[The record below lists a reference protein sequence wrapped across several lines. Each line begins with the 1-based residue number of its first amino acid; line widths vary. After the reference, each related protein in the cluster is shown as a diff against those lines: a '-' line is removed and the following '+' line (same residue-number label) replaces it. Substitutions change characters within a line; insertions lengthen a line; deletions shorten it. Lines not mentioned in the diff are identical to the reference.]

1 MKSNFDFLQDDI
13 DTEKYLKTAQDA
25 ERAYTVGAFDQT
37 LFSVRK
43 VSEDLVKVILDR
55 SYVDVNDRNT
65 FFENISLIKRK
76 NLAEQDIVKLL
87 NKMRN
92 KGNSAVHSFKGN
104 SKSDALERLKD
115 LKYVLVWFFN
125 RYAGTH
131 ENNDFFEP
139 QMIYQ
144 TAERKLIYVQ
154 TADNSSGKL
163 PLYDGLEKVG
173 DATVEDFEIN
183 NSPNSED
190 LRTAADNRIRRYMTT
205 AGVPY
210 ILQWAELA
218 YSKKTKKWF
227 RDYDVHDVLTRSG
240 VKKNE
245 LTAGNEWFKTDLE
258 TVKAAIAAVKDGRAS
273 LELQPAQQPKI
284 VLRPEQE
291 DAIAKTKKA
300 FKKYDTML
308 WNAKMRFGKTLS
320 ALQLIKEMKYKHV
333 LLMTHR
339 PVVKDSWFDDFKK
352 IGLAAESYVYG
363 SREKG
368 ESLSNL
374 AQGKKPF
381 IYFASIQDL
390 RGSEIFGGR
399 VSDKNRSIADIKWD
413 LVIIDEAHEGTQTE
427 LAQNVIKGV
436 VTDKY
441 TKLLNLSGTP
451 FNLIEQYDEEQVY
464 TWDYVMEQKAKYE
477 WDEKH
482 PKEAN
487 PYLVLPKVTMYTFD
501 IGKDFRQDN
510 YQDIYSSS
518 FNFAEFFKTDDDGQ
532 FIHKAD
538 VNQFLNNITT
548 PDDKNNYPFSKAE
561 FRDRLRHTLW
571 IMPSR
576 KAAKAMKKL
585 MDIHPVFG
593 SFYKVINIVDENDN
607 IGTENDLDRVRSAIG
622 EDPTAT
628 RTITLTVRKLTT
640 GVNVPQ
646 WTGVIFLS
654 NTNSAMQYLQAA
666 FRAQTPYSHEKMGMK
681 TNCYIFDFAP
691 DRALTVMAESSQ
703 LNTGVG
709 KRTTSEQKE
718 KMKDLLNFL
727 PVIGMTGHGMAE
739 FKVDTLLAKIKRVY
753 AEKAVRTG
761 FDDESL
767 YSDELLMLDKVD
779 ITEFSKLKAIV
790 GVTKEEKKPLKVVI
804 NNQGLTDE
812 EYEKGTKAQK
822 KPKKKRTPEEEAA
835 IEKIKELKKQ
845 RKTMISILRSISIRI
860 PMMIYGMDIKL
871 KDDVDIRKFVELVDD
886 ISWKEFM
893 PKGVTKELFKK
904 FIKYY
909 DADVFL
915 EAGRIIRRKAKAL
928 DELDPLDRV
937 DSLADIFATFRN
949 PDKETVLTPW
959 RVVNMHLGKTIGGLS
974 FYDEDYQSRTVDG
987 VSANHW
993 IKTDYTDAVFNS
1005 DAHILEI
1012 NSKTGLYPL
1021 YATASLYY
1029 REFAKLNEQTA
1040 GKFSFEDQ
1048 LLIWQKVLRENIFVI
1063 AKTPMAQAITKR
1075 TLAGYRDFEVNA
1087 DCIED
1092 IIGSAQKS
1100 IKDTVKKIRKEFNNM
1115 KFDVVIGN
1123 PPYQDETKG
1132 DNSTFAPPVYNLFM
1146 DLSYKLADLTT
1157 LITPARFLFKAGSTP
1172 KDWNEKILNDEHF
1185 KIVMYEAVSGNI
1197 FPKTD
1202 IKGGVAITLRDKNQE
1217 FGSISEKYAPVGM
1230 FIPFNELNSVMHKV
1244 TKGGF
1249 TSFSD
1254 IVYPRNLC
1262 RFTDKMHEEHPDAI
1276 DRLSKGHAYD
1286 VSSNIFDRLEDLF
1299 FDKIPNDGH
1308 KYIQLFGLKDK
1319 KRCFKYVRSDY
1330 IKNQINLD
1338 KYKVF
1343 VPNVNGSGAIGEV
1356 LSTPLIG
1363 LPLIGCTETF
1373 ISIGAFDDKFE
1384 AEAVFKYIKTKFAR
1398 AMLGIKKATQHN
1410 TKSTW
1415 QMVPMQDFT
1424 EKSDIDWTRSVH
1436 EIDLQLYKKYNLSED
1451 EISFIESK
1459 VQAMD

>member
-37 LFSVRK
+37 LISVRK

-55 SYVDVNDRNT
+55 SYVNASDRNT

-76 NLAEQDIVKLL
+76 NLAEQDIIKLL

-92 KGNSAVHSFKGN
+92 KGNSAVHSFKSN

-125 RYAGTH
+125 RYAETH
-131 ENNDFFEP
+131 EKNDFFEP

-163 PLYDGLEKVG
+163 PLFNGLEKVG

-190 LRTAADNRIRRYMTT
+190 LRMAANNRIRRYMTT

-240 VKKNE
+240 VEKNE
-245 LTAGNEWFKTDLE
+245 PTAGNEWFKTDLE

-273 LELQPAQQPKI
+273 LKLQAVQQPKI
-284 VLRPEQE
+284 ILRPEQE

-352 IGLAAESYVYG
+352 IGLAAEGYMYG

-374 AQGKKPF
+374 VQGKKPF

-399 VSDKNRSIADIKWD
+399 VSDKNRSIAGIKWD

-709 KRTTSEQKE
+709 KRTTGEQKE

-1029 REFAKLNEQTA
+1029 REFVKLNEQTA

-1123 PPYQDETKG
+1123 PPYQDEPNG
-1132 DNSTFAPPVYNLFM
+1132 EGSRAEPIYHLFM
-1146 DLSYKLADLTT
+1146 DLSYGLSDLVT
-1157 LITPARFLFKAGSTP
+1157 LITPARFLFDAGQTP
-1172 KDWNEKILNDEHF
+1172 KVWNKKMLEDKHL
-1185 KIVMYEAVSGNI
+1185 KIVYYEQNSDKI
-1197 FPKTD
+1197 FERTD
-1202 IKGGVAITLRDKNQE
+1202 IKGGVVITLRDAKQE
-1217 FGSISEKYAPVGM
+1217 FEPIGM
-1230 FIPFNELNSVMHKV
+1230 FTPFKELNTIIKKVYIKPFN
-1244 TKGGF
+1244 
-1249 TSFSD
+1249 SFDQIISSRGN
-1254 IVYPRNLC
+1254 Y
-1262 RFTDKMHEEHPDAI
+1262 RFTDKFFRDYPDAGE
-1276 DRLSKGHAYD
+1276 RVGKGTGNML
-1286 VSSNIFDRLEDLF
+1286 VSNVFEKFPEVFLEDKPKDNKSYL
-1299 FDKIPNDGH
+1299 KILGRLKSSRLYRFVLRD
-1308 KYIQLFGLKDK
+1308 YIQDNDFIDTYNVL
-1319 KRCFKYVRSDY
+1319 
-1330 IKNQINLD
+1330 
-1338 KYKVF
+1338 
-1343 VPNVNGSGAIGEV
+1343 VPEANGSGALGEV

-1363 LPLIGCTETF
+1363 VPLIGATDTF
-1373 ISIGAFDDKFE
+1373 ISIGKFE
-1384 AEAVFKYIKTKFAR
+1384 DEYEAKAVLKYVKSKFAR
-1398 AMLGIKKATQHN
+1398 VMLGIKKATQHN
-1410 TKSTW
+1410 PKSTW

-1424 EKSDIDWTRSVH
+1424 EKADIDWTRSVH